1 MNISELSYVKK
12 NEPMSAHTTFR
23 TGGAAELF
31 AEPESEKQLAELI
44 SAARAENIALT
55 VVGNGSNLLVKDGGI
70 RGLVIHLGRKFAKIK
85 VCENIITAQSGALL
99 SQTAAAALEHSL
111 CGLEFAAG
119 IPGTVGGGIYM
130 NAGAYGGSLSDV
142 VVATRAICGGE
153 IREFSRDEMQLG
165 YRKSIFAQNGA
176 VVTGVSFELAPGSRE
191 EIAAKMREL
200 AGKRRDKQPL
210 EFASAGSTFKRPE
223 GHFAGALIEAAGLKG
238 LSVGAAQVSEKH
250 AGFIIN
256 RGGATSADILG
267 LIGEVQRRVFA
278 HSGVMLEPEVR
289 IIGEDA

>member
-1 MNISELSYVKK
+1 
-12 NEPMSAHTTFR
+12 
-23 TGGAAELF
+23 
-31 AEPESEKQLAELI
+31 
-44 SAARAENIALT
+44 
-55 VVGNGSNLLVKDGGI
+55 
-70 RGLVIHLGRKFAKIK
+70 
-85 VCENIITAQSGALL
+85 
-99 SQTAAAALEHSL
+99 
-111 CGLEFAAG
+111 
-119 IPGTVGGGIYM
+119 M

-142 VVATRAICGGE
+142 VVSARAICGGE

-176 VVTGVSFELAPGSRE
+176 VVTGVTFELAPGSRE

-223 GHFAGALIEAAGLKG
+223 GHFAGALIEEAGLKG

-256 RGGATSADILG
+256 RGGATSADIIE
-267 LIGEVQRRVFA
+267 LIGEVQSRVFA